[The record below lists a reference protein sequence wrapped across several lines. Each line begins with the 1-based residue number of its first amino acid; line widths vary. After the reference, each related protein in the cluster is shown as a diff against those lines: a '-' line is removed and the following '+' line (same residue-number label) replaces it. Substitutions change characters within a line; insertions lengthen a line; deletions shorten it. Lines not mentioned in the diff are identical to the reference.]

1 MHIPSASFLLEFI
14 KILRSLRHCSIGCRG
29 TKSMTCEFAKTKVIN
44 DKAERRKEEEERP
57 DTWIC
62 AQITL
67 NTITNKLFD

>member
-1 MHIPSASFLLEFI
+1 
-14 KILRSLRHCSIGCRG
+14 
-29 TKSMTCEFAKTKVIN
+29 MTCEFAKTKVIN